1 MLLEESNMNGV
12 RRACK
17 NNVDMVSLAVA
28 RVGMSAGMIVCAY
41 AVYRLLK
48 LLNAPEF
55 IQLILCFATLLLIGH
70 CFIRYEAVLKRL
82 GQLEN

>member
-1 MLLEESNMNGV
+1 MNGV

-28 RVGMSAGMIVCAY
+28 HVGMSAGMIACAY
-41 AVYRLLK
+41 VVYRLLK
-48 LLNAPEF
+48 LFNAPEF
-55 IQLILCFATLLLIGH
+55 IQLIILCFATLLLIGY
-70 CFIRYEAVLKRL
+70 CFIRYKAVLKRL